1 VVLFLSFQFYSIY
14 QHVCLCTNTIKF
26 FFLSFFFNHYCS
38 VVKLEV
44 GMVIPPAI
52 LLLLRIIFTILGFL
66 LFQINLR
73 IAHSVCLRIVLSFMC
88 LGNCI
93 LYLGYPRFWANIH
106 LSVSTLVSL
115 QIVQIFRLAEILEHK
130 LYFYFFKS
138 MRIYCPM
145 INTKFNINKE
155 KWQLSTILFFY
166 FKYIYLLLLFFI
178 VHSWPPPWS
187 ALPHFLI

>member
-1 VVLFLSFQFYSIY
+1 LCKVTIWVFFHFSTHRQPFIPASFIEDSFFFSITYFLHLCQISSVGKCVVLFLSFQFYSIY

-106 LSVSTLVSL
+106 LSVSTYCVSSFAN
-115 QIVQIFRLAEILEHK
+115 V
-130 LYFYFFKS
+130 
-138 MRIYCPM
+138 
-145 INTKFNINKE
+145 
-155 KWQLSTILFFY
+155 
-166 FKYIYLLLLFFI
+166 
-178 VHSWPPPWS
+178 
-187 ALPHFLI
+187 LPHSG